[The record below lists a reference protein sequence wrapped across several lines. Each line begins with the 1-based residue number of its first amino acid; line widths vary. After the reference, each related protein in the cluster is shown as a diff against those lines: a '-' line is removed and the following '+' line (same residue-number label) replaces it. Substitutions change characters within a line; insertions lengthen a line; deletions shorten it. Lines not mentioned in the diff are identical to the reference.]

1 MPASSRC
8 TLIDTAWPGH
18 CKRAPEAL
26 KAAILPHFHAI
37 GLGTGATEPHAC
49 PAYAIFFIY
58 SALLSSPSSPHGL
71 PPEEAL
77 LPNVDVMRH
86 MGIHRLARL
95 HLGERLPLPSCH
107 RRSASQI
114 WRFHEQ
120 SWFRGPANPR
130 HSAAP
135 FRRAQINRV
144 GIVYPD
150 VPVLLKPIC
159 IRISVLSMVYLPA
172 GNLPAAQ

>member
-95 HLGERLPLPSCH
+95 HLGERLCRFLHVIDGARLKFGGFMNKAGSEDQQIHAIQRLLSAGLRLIESELYTQTYPS
-107 RRSASQI
+107 
-114 WRFHEQ
+114 F
-120 SWFRGPANPR
+120 
-130 HSAAP
+130 
-135 FRRAQINRV
+135 
-144 GIVYPD
+144 
-150 VPVLLKPIC
+150 
-159 IRISVLSMVYLPA
+159 
-172 GNLPAAQ
+172 